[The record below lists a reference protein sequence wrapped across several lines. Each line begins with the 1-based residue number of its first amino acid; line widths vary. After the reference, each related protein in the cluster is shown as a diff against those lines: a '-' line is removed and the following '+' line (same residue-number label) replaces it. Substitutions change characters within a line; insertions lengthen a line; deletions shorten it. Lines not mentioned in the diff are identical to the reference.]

1 MKINKLLRIAVR
13 YGLIGGAIAFLL
25 LLIMYYLGRHPLLVS
40 PFIDFRILLFG
51 IFVYFSLREFRDYD
65 QDGVLY
71 FSQAMVGGFTVI
83 FILSALASVLLL
95 VFGSF
100 DKSFVTEYIEQVG
113 VYLKGFTEED
123 VKRIGKDI
131 YDRNLAALPTTNI
144 STLAITYFIHGLV
157 IGFFVN
163 IVLSVILRRQ
173 PKT

>member
-1 MKINKLLRIAVR
+1 MMINKLLRIAVR

-51 IFVYFSLREFRDYD
+51 IFIYFALREFRDYD
-65 QDGVLY
+65 QEGVLY
-71 FSQAMVGGFTVI
+71 FSQAMLGGFTVI
-83 FILSALASVLLL
+83 FILSVVASALLL
-95 VFGSF
+95 IFGT
-100 DKSFVTEYIEQVG
+100 FVKGFVVEYVEQVI
-113 VYLKGFTEED
+113 VYVKGFSED
-123 VKRIGKDI
+123 DIKTIGKDV
-131 YDRNLAALPTTNI
+131 YDRNLAALPATNI

-163 IVLSVILRRQ
+163 IILSAILRRQ